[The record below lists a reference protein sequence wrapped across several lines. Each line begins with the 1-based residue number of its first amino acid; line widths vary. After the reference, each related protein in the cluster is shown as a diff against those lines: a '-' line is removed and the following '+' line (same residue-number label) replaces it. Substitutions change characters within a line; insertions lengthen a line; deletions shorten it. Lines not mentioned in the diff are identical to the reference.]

1 MRLGLLAAL
10 VGFLIALQSR
20 INGELSHQLGN
31 PLQAALF
38 SFSSGLLVLGLVSV
52 FIPGVRS
59 GATKIR
65 EAIRDGHIQK
75 WKLFAGTLGATLV
88 AVQSQVVPILGV
100 AIFSVATIAGQT
112 VASLVVDRLGL
123 SSGGKRAI
131 TMRRVIASVIT
142 IAAVLVSVW
151 DRIDSRNLSWLPVT
165 ISGLAGIL
173 VGIQRALNGKINEHS
188 QQSFTTSLLNFV
200 TGTIF
205 LATIFGFGLITNRTH
220 VTAFGHGPWWI
231 YFGGVVGGVY
241 IAFAATVV
249 QHLGALTSTFLTV
262 GGQLLGS
269 LIIDLIIPTHG
280 VNVSLYLISG
290 IVMTYAGVVVGSN
303 QSRRA
308 RK

>member
-1 MRLGLLAAL
+1 
-10 VGFLIALQSR
+10 
-20 INGELSHQLGN
+20 
-31 PLQAALF
+31 
-38 SFSSGLLVLGLVSV
+38 
-52 FIPGVRS
+52 
-59 GATKIR
+59 
-65 EAIRDGHIQK
+65 
-75 WKLFAGTLGATLV
+75 
-88 AVQSQVVPILGV
+88 
-100 AIFSVATIAGQT
+100 
-112 VASLVVDRLGL
+112 
-123 SSGGKRAI
+123 
-131 TMRRVIASVIT
+131 MRRVIASVIT
-142 IAAVLVSVW
+142 ITAVLVSVW

-173 VGIQRALNGKINEHS
+173 VGIQRALNGKINEYS

-205 LATIFGFGLITNRTH
+205 LATLFGLGLLTNRTH
-220 VTAFGHGPWWI
+220 VSAFGHGPWWI

-280 VNVSLYLISG
+280 VNVSVYLISG